1 VQPKDLKDLLDPGQ
15 FAKLFAGM
23 VAFQSTPQ
31 GKRALREYEEKSRQ
45 IAEREKESI
54 AVLRGVP
61 VAADNRRFIKDF
73 RLNGCFIDVLRN
85 GFAWRNKTKRAL
97 TLFFSGPPG
106 CGKTVALSWALWHS
120 EKPGRFVYATDLE
133 VLLGSQWGQERD
145 ESQRVMRKEI
155 LCIDELGIEQ
165 DPELLAECLI
175 RRTNAGLVTLVSTNL
190 SPDEVITRYLPN
202 QGLSG
207 RRLFSRL
214 QAQDLAGM
222 PWMHESALMDDLRIE
237 SEKRNA

>member
-1 VQPKDLKDLLDPGQ
+1 
-15 FAKLFAGM
+15 
-23 VAFQSTPQ
+23 
-31 GKRALREYEEKSRQ
+31 
-45 IAEREKESI
+45 
-54 AVLRGVP
+54 
-61 VAADNRRFIKDF
+61 
-73 RLNGCFIDVLRN
+73 
-85 GFAWRNKTKRAL
+85 
-97 TLFFSGPPG
+97 
-106 CGKTVALSWALWHS
+106 
-120 EKPGRFVYATDLE
+120 
-133 VLLGSQWGQERD
+133 
-145 ESQRVMRKEI
+145 MRKEI

-214 QAQDLAGM
+214 QAQDIAGM